1 METIARQNTIVLEE
15 DRRLVAAIMA
25 VIDDGFLEKPY
36 QTLVLE
42 VRRVLSD
49 YDENGVR
56 HEDDLF
62 PNTQYGAPK
71 ETT

>member
-1 METIARQNTIVLEE
+1 METIAKQNTIALEE

-49 YDENGVR
+49 YDENGMR
-56 HEDDLF
+56 REDDLF
-62 PNTQYGAPK
+62 PNIQHGTP
-71 ETT
+71 